1 MLVIQTILC
10 KQNLEYVINSLMVD
24 QGIPKLQQIEK
35 EMELDRHRNSQGRRR
50 TEKLRQQSANR
61 MSEKSCSPASKRFSE
76 PCWP

>member
-35 EMELDRHRNSQGRRR
+35 ELELDRYRNSNGRRR
-50 TEKLRQQSANR
+50 TEKLR
-61 MSEKSCSPASKRFSE
+61 E
-76 PCWP
+76 